1 MILNTALLYT
11 RNWHVPIILRLLQ
24 YFNEKFPIAFQGPT
38 LYEKKTENPDIIA
51 VLIPPN
57 TSGQQTSLKPKTLQ
71 NQRRFLLTHHPT
83 PVGIVTHARAS
94 DFFLCQDNEPSFVYN
109 TIECDRKVQNI
120 SLSFDNAP
128 TGSGV
133 SDNDGCVFLTFH
145 VHFHLSS
152 KFSFL

>member
-24 YFNEKFPIAFQGPT
+24 YFDETFPIAFHGPT

-94 DFFLCQDNEPSFVYN
+94 DFFLCQDNEPYFVYN
-109 TIECDRKVQNI
+109 TIEYNRKVQNI
-120 SLSFDNAP
+120 ISLCKI
-128 TGSGV
+128 TIWWGKY
-133 SDNDGCVFLTFH
+133 
-145 VHFHLSS
+145 VHTMRLWPYLWTRLN
-152 KFSFL
+152 KTKR